1 MSLMM
6 TFQTAPWNEP
16 IPCNNNNKD
25 ELDLVTLVSS
35 DEFKARLRALLEK
48 YYGKVF
54 SMRLREEP
62 ALLEPMSIDV
72 DVKQWQVQANQRGP
86 RLLTD
91 KRQDLEGMRRHNIEN
106 MLLKQKIIQP
116 SKAPA
121 FSQILLIPRT
131 DGNTRFCMDLR
142 ALNKIH
148 LIEGWP
154 IPNIELAT
162 LT

>member
-16 IPCNNNNKD
+16 IPCNNNNNKD

-48 YYGKVF
+48 YYRKVF

-72 DVKQWQVQANQRGP
+72 DVKQWQVPANQRGP

-91 KRQDLEGMRRHNIEN
+91 KRQEDMRRHIEN
-106 MLLKQKIIQP
+106 MLKQKIIQP

>member
-1 MSLMM
+1 MM
-6 TFQTAPWNEP
+6 TFQTAPWNDEP

-48 YYGKVF
+48 YYRKVF

-72 DVKQWQVQANQRGP
+72 DAKQWQVPANQRDP

-91 KRQDLEGMRRHNIEN
+91 KRQEEMRRHNIEN
-106 MLLKQKIIQP
+106 MLKQKII
-116 SKAPA
+116 
-121 FSQILLIPRT
+121 
-131 DGNTRFCMDLR
+131 
-142 ALNKIH
+142 
-148 LIEGWP
+148 
-154 IPNIELAT
+154 
-162 LT
+162 